1 MDADDDED
9 DNDDGD
15 EVDDG
20 LHVVPGDD
28 VDDVKG
34 CLRRILEGWKHH
46 WFLVGQMK
54 RNNKYRRRVIPLI
67 RNSHY

>member
-15 EVDDG
+15 KVDDG
-20 LHVVPGDD
+20 LHVVHG
-28 VDDVKG
+28 DDVKG
-34 CLRRILEGWKHH
+34 QLRRIVEGAKHH
-46 WFLVGQMK
+46 WFFVGQIK

-67 RNSHY
+67 QNSHY